1 MSDKLDEK
9 KEEIEEKAEKAEKVA
24 TGLGVLLSKA
34 IGSIPIIRGFQEA
47 MISRGG
53 KNAAKEIQAKRK
65 HGPHK

>member
-9 KEEIEEKAEKAEKVA
+9 KEELEEKAEKVEKVA

-34 IGSIPIIRGFQEA
+34 IGSIPIIRSFQKA
-47 MISRGG
+47 AIDAGG
-53 KNAAKEIQAKRK
+53 TNAAKEIQAKRK

>member
-1 MSDKLDEK
+1 MSK
-9 KEEIEEKAEKAEKVA
+9 KEEIDKEELEDKAEQVTKVA

-34 IGSIPIIRGFQEA
+34 IGKIPLIRGFQEA